1 MLRRTAFHE
10 ASHAVVSALLGQK
23 ILWIEIHQD
32 GHAET
37 VPDTNIFLRLD
48 EPFESRRRMVI
59 AMAGSAG
66 QCRSKA
72 EVWENVSRLADALLR
87 CRRLEGS
94 ELDEL
99 LPNWDPMVCKMAECG

>member
-23 ILWIEIHQD
+23 TLWIEIHQD
-32 GHAET
+32 GYAET

-48 EPFESRRRMVI
+48 ERFERRRRMVI

-66 QCRSKA
+66 QCRSMGWDVQWTPEGGNDKMLVEEIAQKA
-72 EVWENVSRLADALLR
+72 ERSPD
-87 CRRLEGS
+87 
-94 ELDEL
+94 
-99 LPNWDPMVCKMAECG
+99 